1 MNPTVELVSTG
12 AELLSGRTVN
22 THAQLLAQHLALL
35 GLSLAR
41 DTTIPDERAVL
52 SAAVT
57 EALTRASIVVVSG
70 GLGAT
75 SDDITRDAVADAIG
89 AELVIHE
96 DTRAGIRQRYART
109 NRMWSEAVS
118 RNALILSGAEVLS
131 NRVGLAPGEMI
142 AWRDK
147 LIFLLPG
154 PPREFEAVLVD
165 HIVPRLRALV
175 EEQPLQQV
183 FEMVGIGESDV
194 VRLLPE
200 DNFPGTGVSVAYC
213 ARPASVE
220 LRLSALPGASAEH
233 ARAVAIVR
241 ERLGEWIYAES
252 QIELELVLV
261 DLLRRMGA
269 TVATAESCTGG
280 LVGHRLTNVP
290 GSSEIFLGGV
300 IAYANASKVRD
311 LGVPAELIERVGAVS
326 AEVALAMAGGVRERF
341 GADFGL
347 GITGIAGPGGGTEL
361 KPVGLVYIACA
372 SANGDVAREFHFTGP
387 RETIKERSSQMALDL
402 LRRQAGARA
411 LT

>member
-22 THAQLLAQHLALL
+22 THAHLLAQHLALL

-52 SAAVT
+52 RAAVS
-57 EALTRASIVVVSG
+57 EALQRAAIVIVSG

-89 AELVIHE
+89 VELVIHE
-96 DTRAGIRQRYART
+96 PTREGIRQRYART
-109 NRMWSEAVS
+109 NRVWSETVS

-142 AWRDK
+142 AWQGR
-147 LIFLLPG
+147 LIFLMPG

-165 HIVPRLRALV
+165 HIVPRLSAFV
-175 EEQPLQQV
+175 EEQPLRQI
-183 FEMVGIGESDV
+183 FELVGIGESDV

-200 DNFPGTGVSVAYC
+200 DDFPGAGVNVAYC

-233 ARAVAIVR
+233 ARAVATAR
-241 ERLGEWIYAES
+241 ERLSEWIYAES
-252 QIELELVLV
+252 PVELESVVV
-261 DLLRRMGA
+261 DLLRGMGA
-269 TVATAESCTGG
+269 TVAVAESCTGG

-290 GSSEIFLGGV
+290 GSSEVFPGGV
-300 IAYANASKVRD
+300 IAYANASKVRE

-326 AEVALAMAGGVRERF
+326 GEVALAMAGGVRERF
-341 GADFGL
+341 GSDYGV

-372 SANGDVAREFHFTGP
+372 SAKGVVVKEFRFTGP

-402 LRRQAGARA
+402 LRRQAAAAR
-411 LT
+411 